1 MKKILC
7 LILTLMMLLT
17 TAMIVPVSAEVA
29 ETPADYQAPEFVGVQ
44 FAAGNNGT
52 KNIRFVSAV
61 PNSNGTAVGYEI
73 YAKYTD
79 GTTKY
84 IEYSVAKDKAA
95 METNTLYHSLSNGG
109 FSTYTIA
116 DAEADLEMTD
126 VYGLLAVAILG
137 VPADKGAIN
146 FYVRTYVKEG
156 NDVKAENIETGFTV
170 DVAAETAT
178 IITNEWYNQGGMGTE
193 EYPYVLTQNNF
204 VSFYEANIYSTNN
217 TAFGDGKYYSL
228 ESNVVID
235 SSKKYS
241 NAMANFS
248 GNFNGN
254 GYTISGLNVKTTTS
268 SNFINAALFNTVESA
283 GVVENVSIVN
293 SVFEIVSNGKHAAA
307 ASIAGQLNGG
317 LIENCYSEAILYT
330 GDNNTSVELGGIVGM
345 TNATNSRI
353 SNCVF
358 AGIVEGE
365 NCLNA
370 GGIVGKAN
378 TGDTL
383 TCTITNCLNLG
394 VVKAKICGA
403 IIGASA
409 TNGSTEITNSFNLS
423 KQVFKITANGDKEW
437 NYLCGHGAYKANVA
451 SNMKITTY
459 AIVEFSTKD
468 YVSGTED
475 KVNAPV
481 DPNYYGVV
489 HSVIA
494 GEESKINISHITLQ
508 EFLTKLK
515 AGEVAGWTIEDGYV
529 PTPIAGLQID
539 ISEITS

>member
-1 MKKILC
+1 MKKFRILAMVMAIC
-7 LILTLMMLLT
+7 TFFTLVACTKDEQVGEQSDTDQITETEKTTEKTESDT
-17 TAMIVPVSAEVA
+17 TADSGNEEGDDTSGGEDVGDT
-29 ETPADYQAPEFVGVQ
+29 TPAP
-44 FAAGNNGT
+44 
-52 KNIRFVSAV
+52 
-61 PNSNGTAVGYEI
+61 
-73 YAKYTD
+73 KYSWSTQGGD
-79 GTTKY
+79 GTEASPL
-84 IEYSVAKDKAA
+84 IINQ
-95 METNTLYHSLSNGG
+95 TNFVEFYN
-109 FSTYTIA
+109 YY
-116 DAEADLEMTD
+116 
-126 VYGLLAVAILG
+126 VYGGWNGFADEDEYFKLGSDIVVNEGDAKAWATTAPSVKFTNALADFRGIF
-137 VPADKGAIN
+137 D
-146 FYVRTYVKEG
+146 
-156 NDVKAENIETGFTV
+156 
-170 DVAAETAT
+170 
-178 IITNEWYNQGGMGTE
+178 
-193 EYPYVLTQNNF
+193 
-204 VSFYEANIYSTNN
+204 
-217 TAFGDGKYYSL
+217 GD
-228 ESNVVID
+228 NH
-235 SSKKYS
+235 
-241 NAMANFS
+241 
-248 GNFNGN
+248 
-254 GYTISGLNVKTTTS
+254 TISGLYVKTDAGAT
-268 SNFINAALFNTVESA
+268 NFVNAALFNSITSA
-283 GVVENVSIVN
+283 GVVKNVRIVN
-293 SVFEIVSNGKHAAA
+293 SYFEITNSKHSAA

-468 YVSGTED
+468 YVYGDED
-475 KVNAPV
+475 VVKADVN
-481 DPNYYGVV
+481 PNYYGVV

-515 AGEVAGWTIEDGYV
+515 AGEVAGWTVKDGYV
-529 PTPIAGLQID
+529 PTPIADLQID
-539 ISEITS
+539 ISTYLTQWGITLN